1 MVVIACKI
9 YGLEDNDQMLGRQV
23 AFYVQD
29 LMTFLWLG

>member
-9 YGLEDNDQMLGRQV
+9 YGLENNVQMFGGHV
-23 AFYVQD
+23 GFYVQD